1 MKITK
6 YNNVKNI
13 SGNKLKDL
21 RKKCKMSQ
29 KELAEKLQLEGID
42 LTSKEISKIENNNR
56 LVQDFELF
64 AFAKIFKVSTY
75 EFIYL
80 YFLNHLYKIK
90 ILFDK
95 TIKRLYNKYR
105 KWRNHKRGSPKLICK
120 KHIAIGQ
127 ITDVFFYWFIRS
139 YSKLLLML

>member
-13 SGNKLKDL
+13 SGNKLKNL

-42 LTSKEISKIENNNR
+42 LTSKEISKIENNDR

-64 AFAKIFKVSTY
+64 AFAKIFKVSTD
-75 EFIYL
+75 EF
-80 YFLNHLYKIK
+80 NV
-90 ILFDK
+90 
-95 TIKRLYNKYR
+95 
-105 KWRNHKRGSPKLICK
+105 P
-120 KHIAIGQ
+120 
-127 ITDVFFYWFIRS
+127 
-139 YSKLLLML
+139 